1 MGMSFRLSRNLL
13 LRSAVSLVVAL
24 SLARGQSGRSDI
36 PRLPDGRPDFQG
48 TWFKVGGFGLTGAII
63 PTEARGGGARGAAG
77 GGGGGAR
84 GAASTNEFF
93 LRGVRIPYLPE
104 AILEKR
110 WRQMNQYMDG
120 EPRCHLAGVPR
131 AAEQPPYP
139 HAIIQDENYLT
150 ILYEYVHE
158 PRIIPLDNSSHPRN
172 YWAWDGDSRG
182 RWEGD
187 TLVVDVTN
195 FNGRTW
201 LDMTGN
207 FVDENLHVVERYTLK
222 DTNTYTYEAT
232 LTDPTVFSETW
243 QIKFDVRRQPEAE
256 QLLEYSCLEG
266 EGDREHYTEDAGGLK
281 PNLAGPAAARAQA
294 GASSAQGQYTISG
307 CLRGELDKGDVRY
320 ALAKASR
327 GNIPLSP
334 DPSIGSKLLE
344 LIDREVRVNGNWEGR
359 KPGSGRFF
367 ATSVRVL
374 AEGCSR
380 NGR

>member
-1 MGMSFRLSRNLL
+1 MIFSIRR
-13 LRSAVSLVVAL
+13 SLVLLAAIGFVLAL
-24 SLARGQSGRSDI
+24 SLARGQNSRSDI
-36 PRLPDGRPDFQG
+36 PRLPNGRPNLQG
-48 TWFKVGGFGLTGAII
+48 HWFKTGGFGLTGAIV
-63 PTEARGGGARGAAG
+63 PGEARGAAG
-77 GGGGGAR
+77 RGTGGGGGAR
-84 GAASTNEFF
+84 GATGTNEFF

-104 AILEKR
+104 AIREKT

-139 HAIIQDENYLT
+139 HAIIQDENYVT

-158 PRIIPLDNSSHPRN
+158 PRIIPLDNSSHPKN

-222 DTNTYTYEAT
+222 DANTYTYEAT
-232 LTDPTVFSETW
+232 LTDPTVFSESW
-243 QIKFDVRRQPEAE
+243 QIKFDVKRQPESE

-266 EGDREHYTEDAGGLK
+266 EADREHYTEDAGGLK
-281 PNLAGPAAARAQA
+281 PNLAGSSVSAAKA
-294 GASSAQGQYTISG
+294 GPSSSARQFTIVG
-307 CLRGELDKGDVRY
+307 CLRGDLDNGNVRY
-320 ALAKASR
+320 AVETAAQ
-327 GNIPLSP
+327 GTIPLSP
-334 DPSIGSKLLE
+334 EPSIAPKFTE
-344 LIDREVRVNGNWEGR
+344 LIDREVRLIGNWENG
-359 KPGSGRFF
+359 KPTSRRFLA
-367 ATSVRVL
+367 ATVRAL
-374 AEGCSR
+374 AEGCSW
-380 NGR
+380 NGK

>member
-1 MGMSFRLSRNLL
+1 MMTFWNRRKFLFLGASG
-13 LRSAVSLVVAL
+13 LVVAL

-36 PRLPDGRPDFQG
+36 PRLPNGRPDFQG
-48 TWFKVGGFGLTGAII
+48 TWFKVGGFGLTGAIV
-63 PTEARGGGARGAAG
+63 PTEARGGGASGASGAGGARGAG
-77 GGGGGAR
+77 GGGDGGAR
-84 GAASTNEFF
+84 GAASANEFF

-158 PRIIPLDNSSHPRN
+158 PRIIPLDNSPHPRN

-207 FVDENLHVVERYTLK
+207 FIDENLRVVERYTLK
-222 DTNTYTYEAT
+222 DANTYRYEAT
-232 LTDPTVFSETW
+232 LTDPTVFSQTW
-243 QIKFDVRRQPEAE
+243 QIEFDVRRQPEAE
-256 QLLEYSCLEG
+256 Q
-266 EGDREHYTEDAGGLK
+266 
-281 PNLAGPAAARAQA
+281 
-294 GASSAQGQYTISG
+294 
-307 CLRGELDKGDVRY
+307 
-320 ALAKASR
+320 
-327 GNIPLSP
+327 
-334 DPSIGSKLLE
+334 
-344 LIDREVRVNGNWEGR
+344 
-359 KPGSGRFF
+359 
-367 ATSVRVL
+367 
-374 AEGCSR
+374 
-380 NGR
+380 